1 MEKKPSNFENIKKRL
16 DTVLKFVDLPDI
28 VCQRLYEPMRQLIV
42 NVPVEMENGNI
53 ENFTGYRV
61 QYNTARG
68 PTKGGM
74 RYHPAVNLDQTTSLA
89 ALMTFKCGIVNLP
102 FGGAKGGVACD
113 TRTMSIKEIKQ
124 LTRRFTH
131 EIAPFIGPETD
142 IPAPDMY
149 TNAQTMAWMMD
160 TYSMIQ
166 GHTVPGVVTGKP
178 ISIGGSRG
186 REWATAEG
194 LIVIL
199 NEALQHL
206 EIAQGALSVSILGY
220 GNVGSGVARLLND
233 RGFLVTGL
241 ADSKSAIFNAKG
253 LDIEKVDAHK
263 SETGSLKEFKEADQM
278 TIDEL
283 IARKVDILVPASI
296 EGQLNEENAHT
307 INARIVAEGANDPTT
322 PEADLILKDKGI
334 FLLPDILA
342 NAGGVVVSYFEWIQ
356 DLQWFFWNE
365 GKICKELINIMT
377 KAHNEVLAFSQ
388 EKKCDMRTAALA
400 VGVQR
405 VADASA
411 VRGLYP

>member
-1 MEKKPSNFENIKKRL
+1 MSHEPSNFENIKKRL
-16 DTVLKFVDLPDI
+16 DAVLEFIDLPEI
-28 VCQRLYEPMRQLIV
+28 VFKRLYKPVRQLIV
-42 NVPVEMENGNI
+42 TVPVEMENGTI

-102 FGGAKGGVACD
+102 FGGAKGGITCD
-113 TRTMSIKEIKQ
+113 TKLMSLKEIKQ

-131 EIAPFIGPETD
+131 EIAPFIGPEID
-142 IPAPDMY
+142 IAAPDMY

-160 TYSMIQ
+160 TYSTIK
-166 GHTVPGVVTGKP
+166 GCSVPGVVTGKP

-194 LIVIL
+194 LIVTL
-199 NEALQHL
+199 NETLKHLQI
-206 EIAQGALSVSILGY
+206 EQGGLSVTILGY
-220 GNVGSGVARLLND
+220 GNVGSGVAHLLND
-233 RGFLVTGL
+233 RGFLITGL
-241 ADSKSAIFNAKG
+241 ADSKSAIYNAKG
-253 LDIEKVDAHK
+253 LDIEKLDAFK
-263 SETGSLKEFKEADQM
+263 LKTGSLKGFKGAE
-278 TIDEL
+278 TLTLDEL
-283 IARKVDILVPASI
+283 IAKKVDILVPASI
-296 EGQLNEENAHT
+296 AGQLNAENAHT
-307 INARIVAEGANDPTT
+307 VNARIVAEGANDPTT

-334 FLLPDILA
+334 FIIPDILA
-342 NAGGVVVSYFEWIQ
+342 NAGGVVVSYFEWVQ

-365 GKICKELINIMT
+365 GKICAELIDIMT
-377 KAHNEVLAFSQ
+377 RAFNEVLDFSL

-400 VGVQR
+400 IGMQR

>member
-1 MEKKPSNFENIKKRL
+1 VNKEASNFDNIKKRL
-16 DTVLKFVDLPDI
+16 NTVLKFVDLPDI
-28 VCQRLYEPMRQLIV
+28 VCQRLYSPVRQLIV

-53 ENFTGYRV
+53 VSFTGYRV

-74 RYHPAVNLDQTTSLA
+74 RYHPALNLDHATSLA

-113 TRTMSIKEIKQ
+113 TTKMTLKEIKQ

-131 EIAPFIGPETD
+131 EIAPFIGPEID

-160 TYSMIQ
+160 TYSMIK
-166 GHTVPGVVTGKP
+166 GYSVPGVVTGKP

-194 LIVIL
+194 LIVTL
-199 NEALQHL
+199 DETLKHL
-206 EIAQGALSVSILGY
+206 EINREKLSVSILGY
-220 GNVGSGVARLLND
+220 GNVGSGVARLLRS
-233 RGFLVTGL
+233 RGFLITGL
-241 ADSKSAIFNAKG
+241 ADSKSAIYNPKG
-253 LDIEKVDAHK
+253 FDIEKVDSHK
-263 SETGSLKEFKEADQM
+263 LKTGSLKGFRGADAL
-278 TIDEL
+278 TLEEL
-283 IARKVDILVPASI
+283 IGKKVDILVPASL
-296 EGQLNEENAHT
+296 EGQINETNAHT
-307 INARIVAEGANDPTT
+307 IEAKIIAEGANDPTT
-322 PEADLILKDKGI
+322 PEADLILKDKNI
-334 FLLPDILA
+334 FVIPDILA
-342 NAGGVVVSYFEWIQ
+342 NAGGVVVSYFEWVQ

-365 GKICKELINIMT
+365 GKICAELIEIMT
-377 KAHNEVLAFSQ
+377 KAYNEVLGFSH
-388 EKKCDMRTAALA
+388 KKNCDMRTAALA

-405 VADASA
+405 VAAASA

>member
-1 MEKKPSNFENIKKRL
+1 VGPGQSSFENIKTRL
-16 DTVLKFVDLPDI
+16 DTVLNFIDLPDI
-28 VCQRLYEPMRQLIV
+28 VSQRLYKPVRQLIV
-42 NVPVEMENGNI
+42 TVPVEMEDGSLK
-53 ENFTGYRV
+53 NFTGYRV

-74 RYHPAVNLDQTTSLA
+74 RYHPDLNLDQTTSLA

-102 FGGAKGGVACD
+102 FGGAKGGINCN
-113 TRTMSIKEIKQ
+113 TKEMSLKELKQ

-160 TYSMIQ
+160 TYSMIR
-166 GHTVPGVVTGKP
+166 GFSVPGVVTGKP
-178 ISIGGSRG
+178 ISIGGSKG

-194 LIVIL
+194 LIVTL
-199 NEALQHL
+199 YETLKHL
-206 EIAQGALSVSILGY
+206 EIELGGLSVSVLGY
-220 GNVGSGVARLLND
+220 GNVGSGVARLLNG
-233 RGFLVTGL
+233 RGFLITGL
-241 ADSKSAIFNAKG
+241 ADSKGAIYNAMG
-253 LDIEKVDAHK
+253 LDIEKVDDHK
-263 SETGSLKEFKEADQM
+263 KKTGFLKDFKDADDL
-278 TIDEL
+278 TLDEL
-283 IARKVDILVPASI
+283 ISQKVDILVPASI
-296 EGQLNEENAHT
+296 EGQLNIDNAHNV
-307 INARIVAEGANDPTT
+307 NARIIAEGANDPTT

-334 FLLPDILA
+334 FLIPDILA

-356 DLQWFFWNE
+356 DLQWFFWSE
-365 GKICKELINIMT
+365 GKICKELIDIMT
-377 KAHNEVLAFSQ
+377 KAFNEVLDFSF

-400 VGVQR
+400 VGVRR